1 MTKNNKNFQF
11 LGLGSIVEI
20 DHMDA
25 LADTLYVIVARAV
38 GKDVDEKTILRYQV
52 APHPQGGS
60 AKQAD
65 DIITLAEVSIT
76 KVVYEGYH
84 DDKDEAFLSKLITS
98 MENELKNVG
107 SAPKKETIG
116 SQAKEPQKKV
126 VPLPPKVE
134 DEKELLKKDPFY
146 KFR

>member
-11 LGLGSIVEI
+11 LGLGCIVEI
-20 DHMDA
+20 EHMDA
-25 LADTLYVIVARAV
+25 LADTLYVILARAV
-38 GKDVDEKTILRYQV
+38 GKDVDGKIILRYQV

-76 KVVYEGYH
+76 KVVYEGYL

-107 SAPKKETIG
+107 SAPKKETLVA
-116 SQAKEPQKKV
+116 QDKEPEKNV
-126 VPLPPKVE
+126 VPSPPKVE
-134 DEKELLKKDPFY
+134 DDKELLKKDPFY